1 MSEQSVQAGDSY
13 VADQFGPLAHDLGG
27 DFRLGRD
34 GQIGRAGGNYRQD
47 GLGGRQL
54 FLFQG
59 DGPGQFVVADV
70 RELLRFFQGLEY
82 IGFGPGC
89 QDVVALGGET
99 LEYLD
104 YVFGGLAGAED
115 DFGKTPPDLPVVVD
129 AREAQ
134 ILERQMPELLDRLV
148 DTQLIAFDLL
158 QQFFYLFSLNIS
170 PFEFIV
176 MNSRFI
182 DNELS
187 TTNYEL
193 LAFGSSVKSAKSPA
207 LNL

>member
-1 MSEQSVQAGDSY
+1 
-13 VADQFGPLAHDLGG
+13 
-27 DFRLGRD
+27 
-34 GQIGRAGGNYRQD
+34 
-47 GLGGRQL
+47 
-54 FLFQG
+54 
-59 DGPGQFVVADV
+59 
-70 RELLRFFQGLEY
+70 
-82 IGFGPGC
+82 
-89 QDVVALGGET
+89 
-99 LEYLD
+99 
-104 YVFGGLAGAED
+104 
-115 DFGKTPPDLPVVVD
+115 
-129 AREAQ
+129 
-134 ILERQMPELLDRLV
+134 MPELLDRLV